1 MSEKPV
7 RVVGLVSGTGREG
20 SALALR
26 LAQAELEVLI
36 GSRVEKRAVDK
47 ARELASALRGAGL
60 NPTLAGA
67 SNSEVVEK
75 ADLVFLS
82 VRFPHV
88 VDSVRGLP
96 FREGAWVVDT
106 SVPVIFESGAA
117 KFVGTERSVS
127 EQIQAALPDTRV
139 VAAFKTVPASILADI
154 DTPLDCDLL
163 VCSDDAEAKQ
173 ATMRVASLITGLR
186 ALDAGSLEQARTIER
201 MAALAINLNL
211 RYKKKSARFRVVGI

>member
-7 RVVGLVSGTGREG
+7 GIVGLVSGTGREG

-47 ARELASALRGAGL
+47 ARDLAGALRGAGL

-67 SNSEVVEK
+67 SNNEVVEK

-96 FREGAWVVDT
+96 FRKGSWIVDT
-106 SVPVIFESGAA
+106 SVPVVFESGAA
-117 KFVGTERSVS
+117 RYAETQQSVS
-127 EQIQAALPDTRV
+127 EQVQAALPDARV
-139 VAAFKTVPASILADI
+139 VAAFKTIPATALADL
-154 DTPLDCDLL
+154 DSSLDCDLL
-163 VCSDDAEAKQ
+163 VCSDDEAAKQ
-173 ATMRVASLITGLR
+173 ATIQVASLIPGLR
-186 ALDAGSLEQARTIER
+186 PLDGGPLEAARTVER
-201 MAALAINLNL
+201 MAALAISLNL
-211 RYKKKSARFRVVGI
+211 RYKKKSARFRIVGI

>member
-47 ARELASALRGAGL
+47 ARELAGALRGAGL

-67 SNSEVVEK
+67 SNHEVVEK

-96 FREGAWVVDT
+96 FRKGSWVVDT
-106 SVPVIFESGAA
+106 SVPVVFESGGAKHVAA
-117 KFVGTERSVS
+117 EQSVS
-127 EQIQAALPDTRV
+127 EQVQAALPDARV
-139 VAAFKTVPASILADI
+139 VAAFKTIPASVLADI
-154 DTPLDCDLL
+154 DMSLDCDLL
-163 VCSDDAEAKQ
+163 VCSDDDEAKQ
-173 ATMRVASLITGLR
+173 ATMKVASLMPGLR
-186 ALDAGSLEQARTIER
+186 TLDAGSLEQARTVER

-211 RYKKKSARFRVVGI
+211 RYKKKSARFRVVGV